1 MPWKQYNIGN
11 TKNKGGVKI
20 GYKGTF
26 KTYAKLTGATFK
38 TNVKI
43 TVYSGKSNLKWARWK
58 TYHTAYGL
66 LGSNGSTPS
75 LGIVYNG
82 SISSS
87 KIKGN
92 FTFYK
97 TNKYS
102 YVYACYLKT
111 WGNWISKRNQVNIT
125 LQQKRM
131 LHLSKGG
138 K

>member
-26 KTYAKLTGATFK
+26 KTYAKLTGATYK

-58 TYHTAYGL
+58 TYHTVYGL

-92 FTFYK
+92 FTFDK

-111 WGNWISKRNQVNIT
+111 WGKLDFKTKSGEYNIT
-125 LQQKRM
+125 TKT
-131 LHLSKGG
+131 HAAFE
-138 K
+138 